1 MKHPTTD
8 GDLPEGKRLSR
19 GLSVLWEEVLASDDG
34 EPMFDLVIVGSGYGG
49 SAAAARLAGSQV
61 PTACGGW
68 RPARVCLLERGR
80 EYLPGDFPSRFGDVP
95 RHVRIAD
102 QNKGRVRSNH
112 DGLFDLRLGDDV
124 AALVANGLGGGS
136 LINAGVLLPPRP
148 DDFPAGPWRDRI
160 GSLAYQRKF
169 EVAQYM
175 LGGRTRRGELNTI
188 GRHADG
194 APPKTKRLQDL
205 ALGAR
210 PCKQMPISVSMRGER
225 NSAAVRLT
233 ACIQCGDCMTG
244 CNVGAKDSLD
254 VNLLRMA
261 ARRERFE
268 VYTGASVLSLRR
280 GPNADD
286 AKNRKDPG
294 KAPAEPHWVL
304 HVMHTEPRLQAREV
318 WTLLLRTRKVILA
331 AGTLGSPEILLR
343 SRTDELVFSPR
354 LGEGFS
360 CNGDN
365 IAAVHRMAKEVNG
378 CAEETQPL
386 QGRGVGP
393 TITAA
398 IEMAAGVHRPFLVQE
413 FAVPAPLKR
422 LFDESVTTAH
432 VLAAMP
438 LEDGTTHGSEPPGTI
453 DPAAVDEAAM
463 KHTLLVG
470 VIGHDDAKGLL
481 HLPQVVPPADRP
493 AQQGVLRIH
502 WPDARHAC
510 ELNASHDAV
519 RSLTECLGKGAS
531 LVANPMWRL
540 LPEPLERL
548 VSQPRGPVLTVHPL
562 GGCRIDADE
571 TSGVV
576 DAFGRVYNLF
586 QRNTKD
592 DWFGSLAVLD
602 GSIVPGSL
610 GVNPAL
616 TIATLSLDG
625 ARRLRRD
632 WGWRPPVAVEA
643 KQEERPFAPPPPH
656 PVPGAKPGET
666 KIEVIERLS
675 GPVRLLVGSFPET
688 FHVELTV
695 AYSPKTIRELTSTLE
710 RRINVDPASKYS
722 RLRLYRQADWD
733 EHKLRVISDELRR
746 PHVLF
751 EAGLTG
757 SLRFLHREQST
768 PCRRSRRALW
778 AWIRNRGLRDTWQEI
793 ADKQAPA
800 EARPDCAGASRP
812 KPRGGGG
819 ILKSLPER
827 WAELKALSSHAG
839 EVRRFD
845 YALEVGAVITNKLD
859 RAIKPG
865 DMIGGDKRLTY
876 NRRANPWHQLTRLSL
891 RKFPAMRDTTAPVL
905 TLDPRFLANQRIP
918 LLRVAAQADQA
929 NALADLGSF
938 ALYMTRL
945 LATIHLWTFRKPD
958 RSDLP
963 EPLRLPDT
971 IEGLP
976 APRITELEV
985 DRAMANGTP
994 VMVRLTHYP
1003 RADAADLPPL
1013 VMIHGYSVS
1022 GNTFTHPSLEPSA
1035 AAWFWRGDLQS
1046 GRRGRE
1052 IWILDLR
1059 TSTGMPT
1066 ATQPWAMEQ
1075 PALIDIPAAL
1085 LHIRNATGRR
1095 VDVFAHCIGCVML
1108 SMALLT
1114 DARRVRNDDQQLGP
1128 DTRLTSEH
1136 LGLLTAF
1143 NRPDPQGGPH
1153 PCIERVVLSQKG
1165 PVLRYSDANLLR
1177 AYLMQYVRRWLMN
1190 DAYDFRP
1197 PRKPTVGDEL
1207 LDRLLSSLPYPDAD
1221 YDIENPLWPCARTP
1235 WTATRHR
1242 MDALYGRDFNADNM
1256 SPAALAAIDD
1266 LFGPMHLDT
1275 VAQTIHFARFNA
1287 ITNQRGRGEFV
1298 TFGQLRKRWSGMPTL
1313 AIHGKDNGL
1322 VDVTTQSLLRDHM
1335 DGTGVPFECETFEHM
1350 GHQDCLIGRQST
1362 RVFERIGRFL
1372 DKPLP
1377 SMPAATSELKTISV
1391 IDLPWVG
1398 PRLAAP
1404 LPDQTRQMPLGVASL
1419 SRPDQGCAR
1428 HLLWPALREGGEIKL
1443 QAWPDCVVVAPDAEP
1458 SSKWVRL
1465 NLISAK
1471 LQAMETRAG
1480 NRLNDAGWLLLHLY
1494 EKDETTATSIEWLV
1508 HIDPKILMEHW
1519 PQDRKDVAPRLALTA
1534 AAMPQRFDPRL
1545 NQAFVALTDALHAD
1559 RSARLTKPAPRLT
1572 LALGSCQYPTGLLD
1586 TKIAEQS
1593 LKRLDGTLKD
1603 IDLVLFV
1610 GDQIYADATA
1620 GLADPVRRD
1629 ERFDQPHE
1637 RALRVPPIREVVRKR
1652 LVRTLPDDHELSD
1665 NWEPMNDAVT
1675 KRRPR
1680 EAKANEQSGTQGF
1693 KAWRKHQST
1702 HGDSR
1707 PGANQ
1712 VFDFAGHPFFL
1723 LDTRTLRSP
1732 RGTTVRP
1739 LDAHLIDLRQRR
1751 KLMIWLLRNRD
1762 RVKFIASPSL
1772 LLPPNRATAQE
1783 LKHPNRRGQ
1792 HAVND
1797 GWDGYPTTLAW
1808 LLEFLVT
1815 HRIGR
1820 TVFLS
1825 GDEHHAL
1832 WCNAA
1837 LKATPGGL
1845 ATQVVSIH
1853 GSALYAPY
1861 PFANG
1866 LPQHLLDTGTVRV
1879 GNVDVHL
1886 QTCFAPPGDGFVRV
1900 ELDSGGVTP
1909 LLKIRF
1915 EKADGSWTEHT
1926 VPLL

>member
-1 MKHPTTD
+1 MKNQTTD
-8 GDLPEGKRLSR
+8 GDLPDGKRLSR
-19 GLSVLWEEVLASDDG
+19 GLAVLWEEVLASDDG

-49 SAAAARLAGSQV
+49 SAAAARLAGSRI
-61 PTACGGW
+61 PTADGGW
-68 RPARVCLLERGR
+68 RAARVCLLERGR
-80 EYLPGDFPSRFGDVP
+80 EYLPGDFPSRFGDLP

-102 QNKGRVRSNH
+102 QNKGQVRSNH
-112 DGLFDLRLGDDV
+112 EGLFDLRLGDDV
-124 AALVANGLGGGS
+124 AALVANGVGGGS
-136 LINAGVLLPPRP
+136 LFNAGVLLPPRP
-148 DDFPAGPWRDRI
+148 DDFPAGLWRDRV
-160 GSLAYQRKF
+160 GSPAYRRKF
-169 EVAQYM
+169 AAAQYL

-188 GRHADG
+188 NRHADG
-194 APPKTKRLQDL
+194 APPKTKRLEDL

-210 PCKQMPISVSMRGER
+210 PCKQMPISVSMRGEL

-233 ACIQCGDCMTG
+233 ACTQCGDCMTG

-261 ARRERFE
+261 ARHKGFE

-280 GPNADD
+280 GPDAD
-286 AKNRKDPG
+286 NSKDQKKP
-294 KAPAEPHWVL
+294 AAEPHWAL
-304 HVMHTEPRLQAREV
+304 QITHTDPRLQAREV

-343 SRTDELVFSPR
+343 SRTDKLVFSPR

-365 IAAVHRMAKEVNG
+365 IAAAHRMAEAVNC

-386 QGRGVGP
+386 KGRGVGP

-398 IEMAAGVHRPFLVQE
+398 IEMAAGAHRPFLVQE

-422 LFDESVTTAH
+422 LFDETVTTGH
-432 VLAAMP
+432 VLATMP
-438 LEDGTTHGSEPPGTI
+438 QDDSTAHGGEPPGII

-481 HLPQVVPPADRP
+481 HLPQVGCPGDSPP
-493 AQQGVLRIH
+493 QQGVLRIH

-510 ELNASHDAV
+510 ELNASHDALQ
-519 RSLTECLGKGAS
+519 SLTDCLGGGVS

-562 GGCRIDADE
+562 GGCRIGADE

-576 DAFGRVYNLF
+576 DSFGRAYNLCPDA
-586 QRNTKD
+586 KD
-592 DWFGSLAVLD
+592 NWFGSLAVLD

-616 TIATLSLDG
+616 TIATLSLDA
-625 ARRLRRD
+625 ARQLRRC
-632 WGWRPPVAVEA
+632 WGWQPPVAVA
-643 KQEERPFAPPPPH
+643 PREEPRPFAPQPPH
-656 PVPGAKPGET
+656 PVPGVKPGAT

-675 GPVRLLVGSFPET
+675 GPVRLLVGSSPDV
-688 FHVELTV
+688 FHAELTI
-695 AYSPKTIRELTSTLE
+695 AYSQQPVRALTSTLE
-710 RRINVDPASKYS
+710 RCLTVDPASKHT
-722 RLRLYRQADWD
+722 RLRVYRQSDWD
-733 EHKLRVISDELRR
+733 THELRVKSDDLRK
-746 PHVLF
+746 PYVLF
-751 EAGLTG
+751 EAALKGT
-757 SLRFLHREQST
+757 LRFLHRESTT
-768 PCRRSRRALW
+768 PCQRRRRALW
-778 AWIRNRGLRDTWQEI
+778 AWVRNRGLRDTWQEI
-793 ADKQAPA
+793 AEDQAPE
-800 EARPDCAGASRP
+800 EARPDCAGPSKP
-812 KPRGGGG
+812 KPRGAAG
-819 ILKSLPER
+819 ILKSLPAR

-839 EVRRFD
+839 EVRRFN
-845 YALEVGAVITNKLD
+845 YALEVGAVTTDKLN
-859 RAIKPG
+859 RAIKSG
-865 DMIGGDKRLTY
+865 DSISGDKRLTY

-891 RKFPAMRDTTAPVL
+891 RAFPAMRETTAPIL

-918 LLRVAAQADQA
+918 LLRIVAQADHA

-945 LATIHLWTFRKPD
+945 LALIHLWTFRKPD

-963 EPLRLPDT
+963 EPQRLPDT

-976 APRITELEV
+976 APRITELKV

-994 VMVRLTHYP
+994 VKVRLTHYP
-1003 RADAADLPPL
+1003 RPDAADLPPL

-1035 AAWFWRGDLQS
+1035 AAWFWRGDLQT

-1052 IWILDLR
+1052 IWVVDLR

-1085 LHIRNATGRR
+1085 LHIRNASGRR

-1114 DARRVRNDDQQLGP
+1114 DARRVRNDDQELGP

-1143 NRPDPQGGPH
+1143 NGPDPQGGPH

-1177 AYLMQYVRRWLMN
+1177 AYLMQYVRRWLMS

-1242 MDALYGRDFNADNM
+1242 MDALYGRDFNAGNM

-1298 TFGQLRKRWSGMPTL
+1298 TFGQLNRRWSGMPTL
-1313 AIHGKDNGL
+1313 AVHGKDNGL
-1322 VDVTTQSLLRDHM
+1322 VDVTTQSLLKDHM
-1335 DGTGVPFECETFEHM
+1335 DGAGVPFECETFKHM

-1362 RVFERIGRFL
+1362 RVFERIARFL
-1372 DKPLP
+1372 DQPLP
-1377 SMPAATSELKTISV
+1377 SKPATTARPKRISV

-1404 LPDQTRQMPLGVASL
+1404 LLDPAHQLPLGVASL
-1419 SRPDQGCAR
+1419 SRPDQGCAL
-1428 HLLWPALREGGEIKL
+1428 HLLWPVLREGEEIRL
-1443 QAWPDCVVVAPDAEP
+1443 QPWSDCVVVAPRNASRNE
-1458 SSKWVRL
+1458 WMRL
-1465 NLISAK
+1465 DLTSAT

-1480 NRLNDAGWLLLHLY
+1480 NRLHDAGWLLLHLF

-1508 HIDPKILMEHW
+1508 HIDPKILIENW
-1519 PQDRKDVAPRLALTA
+1519 PLDSKAVVPRLGLTA
-1534 AAMPQRFDPRL
+1534 AAMPEPSDPRL
-1545 NQAFVALTDALHAD
+1545 DQAFVALTDALHAD
-1559 RSARLTKPAPRLT
+1559 RSAQRIQPTLRLT
-1572 LALGSCQYPTGLLD
+1572 LALGSCQYPAGLLD
-1586 TKIAEQS
+1586 STIAEQS
-1593 LKRLDGTLKD
+1593 LQRLERTLAD
-1603 IDLVLFV
+1603 VDLVLFV

-1637 RALRVPPIREVVRKR
+1637 HALRVAPMRGVLRKR

-1665 NWEPMNDAVT
+1665 NWEPMNDAVS
-1675 KRRPR
+1675 KRRPQDYD
-1680 EAKANEQSGTQGF
+1680 ANQQTRSHGF
-1693 KAWRKHQST
+1693 AAWRKHQST
-1702 HGDSR
+1702 HGDSWR
-1707 PGANQ
+1707 GANQ

-1723 LDTRTLRSP
+1723 LDTRTRRSP

-1739 LDAHLIDLRQRR
+1739 LDTHLVELRQRR

-1762 RVKFIASPSL
+1762 RVKFVASPSL

-1783 LKHPNRRGQ
+1783 LKHPYRRGQ

-1797 GWDGYPTTLAW
+1797 GWDGYPSTMAW

-1815 HRIGR
+1815 HQIGR

-1832 WCNAA
+1832 WCNAT
-1837 LKATPGGL
+1837 LKATGGGP
-1845 ATQVVSIH
+1845 TSQVVSIH

-1866 LPQHLLDTGTVRV
+1866 LPQHLLDTGRVRV
-1879 GNVDVHL
+1879 GNVDVDL

-1900 ELDSGGVTP
+1900 DLDSRGATP
-1909 LLKIRF
+1909 MLTIRF
-1915 EKADGSWTEHT
+1915 KKADRSWTEHQ